1 MKLLRTLSCSFVA
14 AFCTG
19 ACTFVQI
26 LENPEVSAP
35 ADAQVSIDAG
45 TDAPLAA
52 DAADADVKR
61 ALCTDQASGAAQDT
75 PLGSVLV
82 VGWERSDGRFFV
94 ERGRASFSGERRSFT
109 VTTGPSGPPAEAR
122 ISASASSWAIGHVYA
137 VAPDSTL
144 DGLVEGNVFRAAMAA
159 GTYRDAL
166 VFTDETR
173 PLDAGSSW
181 IGRAQPGYTVWR
193 CSGRAD
199 KSQAFT
205 ESTCDALVLESAG
218 DPTGDRHCDWH

>member
-1 MKLLRTLSCSFVA
+1 MNLVRAISRGFVLF
-14 AFCTG
+14 AFTG
-19 ACTFVQI
+19 ACTFVQV
-26 LENPEVSAP
+26 LEDPRSDP
-35 ADAQVSIDAG
+35 AGDAAARPDALG
-45 TDAPLAA
+45 DTSPAV
-52 DAADADVKR
+52 DAADASQR
-61 ALCTDQASGAAQDT
+61 ALCTDVASGAAQDT

-82 VGWERSDGRFFV
+82 VGWERLDGRFFV
-94 ERGRASFSGERRSFT
+94 ERGRASFTGERRSFT

-137 VAPDSTL
+137 VAPESTL

-166 VFTDETR
+166 VFTDEAR

-193 CSGRAD
+193 CSGQAD

>member
-1 MKLLRTLSCSFVA
+1 MKLVRTLACSFA
-14 AFCTG
+14 AIACAG
-19 ACTFVQI
+19 ACTFVQL
-26 LENPEVSAP
+26 LENSEGSAP
-35 ADAQVSIDAG
+35 RDAQVSVDAG
-45 TDAPLAA
+45 TDGPLAV

-61 ALCTDQASGAAQDT
+61 AVCTDKASGAAQDT

-82 VGWERSDGRFFV
+82 VGWERLDGRFFV

-109 VTTGPSGPPAEAR
+109 VSTGASGPPADAR

-137 VAPDSTL
+137 VAPTSTL
-144 DGLVEGNVFRAAMAA
+144 EGLVEGNVFRAAMAA

-173 PLDAGSSW
+173 PLDAGATW

-193 CSGRAD
+193 CTAQAD
-199 KSQAFT
+199 KSQAFS